1 VQVTGNLEEIGWLK
15 MEALGIRQFFSVPN
29 FGGLVTS
36 PGLVRHLNSL
46 VHLTPMWGTL
56 LRIVHTDQEK
66 KRVVTKAFP

>member
-1 VQVTGNLEEIGWLK
+1 MTGNLEEIGWLK

-56 LRIVHTDQEK
+56 LRIVHTDQEQ